1 MSSSVS
7 NQASIGCLVVRSVLG
22 RSGQQFQR
30 EVERLTHHMGSE
42 WVCSRFKHIWNAA
55 NHLRNGDRDSALAV
69 YRKNGIAYHKGD
81 MTPKGPFR
89 PAVRGYIHARRPS
102 VIKRYAAVLRYYTTI
117 RLTRLSKAQSEKAYL
132 AITDLPTFDEGVN
145 PLFNRAERMAIEH
158 VRSTTNP
165 VIRGLRKKA
174 LTEPDWIPPIRS
186 RYVDGLRATSS
197 YFSEEK
203 LPRALKGEPYASM
216 TLSFITNS
224 YVPESLDRITPLFE
238 MRNFLRR
245 QDLRWDLKPVGRIV
259 ALQEQGAKARVI
271 AMPSVHLQLA
281 FMPLHSRLAGIAEH
295 AFANQSVVKDQ
306 QRGAYGVLRHL
317 NEGKEVYSVDLSSA
331 TDRFPRDYSIQLLR
345 ELGMRNYA
353 EALDEVCSQP
363 WDSPWGQITYGT
375 GQPMGLYGSFP
386 LFHLSNL
393 MVASEAERC
402 AERLSGITG
411 KPLEKFQNDSTFYVV
426 GDDIVFSDA
435 RVASEYRDTMG
446 KLGAPISE
454 HKSFSGKLAE
464 FAGFIVT
471 ESREGHVAFRPFK
484 IPDSTVDEIDGVKIN
499 FLDAIGHK
507 ASLLSQRWKKEWDL
521 YKITQSS
528 RGLDLSPLIAE
539 PLYKGPSAFRGDSQT
554 LVNLSNAL
562 TLHMGEKLPDLSGS
576 TKINTIPAFSERGI
590 FDYYGFSPEELRSAE
605 SIRSDV
611 PGRNVKRK
619 FSSDPLNR
627 ELKSERRGEL
637 PPVRRLLSNKK
648 EEPEPQKES
657 ASADVLKE
665 GHDLVNPRPIP
676 PRNLGNN
683 TKSSSRLDGQRTSPS
698 ALDKALKEWSAGRSQ
713 SESSKETDD
722 FSF

>member
-7 NQASIGCLVVRSVLG
+7 NQASIGCLTVRSVLG

-30 EVERLTHHMGSE
+30 EVERLTYHMGPE
-42 WVCSRFKHIWNAA
+42 WVCTRFKHIWNAA
-55 NHLRNGDRDSALAV
+55 NHLRNGDRDSAQAV
-69 YRKNGIAYHKGD
+69 YRENGIAYHKGD

-117 RLTRLSKAQSEKAYL
+117 RLTSLSETQSDKAYH
-132 AITDLPTFDEGVN
+132 AITDLPAFAEADAN
-145 PLFNRAERMAIEH
+145 RHYNRAESMAMEH
-158 VRSTTNP
+158 VRNSTNP
-165 VIRGLRKKA
+165 VIRGLRRKA
-174 LTEPDWIPPIRS
+174 SLEPDWIPPMRS
-186 RYVDGLRATSS
+186 RYADGLRATSA

-224 YVPESLDRITPLFE
+224 YVPESLDRITPIFE
-238 MRNFLRR
+238 MRNFLRD
-245 QDLRWDLKPVGRIV
+245 QDPRWDLKPVGRIV

-271 AMPSVHLQLA
+271 AMPSAHLQLA

-295 AFANQSVVKDQ
+295 AFSDQSVVKDQ

-317 NEGKEVYSVDLSSA
+317 SEGKEVHSVDLSSA
-331 TDRFPRDYSIQLLR
+331 TDRFPRDYSIQLLK

-353 EALDEVCSQP
+353 RALDEVCSKP
-363 WDSPWGQITYGT
+363 WDSPWGPITYGT

-393 MVASEAERC
+393 MVASEAERFADMC
-402 AERLSGITG
+402 WGDTG
-411 KPLEKFQNDSTFYVV
+411 KPLEKFQNGSTFYVV

-435 RVASEYRDTMG
+435 RVASEYRSTMEE
-446 KLGAPISE
+446 LGAPISE

-484 IPDSTVDEIDGVKIN
+484 IPDSDVDEIDRVKVN

-507 ASLLSQRWKKEWDL
+507 ASLLSPRWKKEWDL

-562 TLHMGEKLPDLSGS
+562 TLHMGEKLPDLGGS
-576 TKINTIPAFSERGI
+576 TKINTIPAFSERGV
-590 FDYYGFSPEELRSAE
+590 FDYYGFSPEELRSTE

-611 PGRNVKRK
+611 PGRNVKRR
-619 FSSDPLNR
+619 FSSDPLIR
-627 ELKSERRGEL
+627 ELKQEQRGET
-637 PPVRRLLSNKK
+637 PPVQRLLSNKK
-648 EEPEPQKES
+648 EEPNLPEES
-657 ASADVLKE
+657 ASADVPKE
-665 GHDLVNPRPIP
+665 GHDSNEPIP
-676 PRNLGNN
+676 SRVDSRR
-683 TKSSSRLDGQRTSPS
+683 TISSSRLVDQLLAEIRR
-698 ALDKALKEWSAGRSQ
+698 DKAENGRSAGRSQ

-722 FSF
+722 FSL